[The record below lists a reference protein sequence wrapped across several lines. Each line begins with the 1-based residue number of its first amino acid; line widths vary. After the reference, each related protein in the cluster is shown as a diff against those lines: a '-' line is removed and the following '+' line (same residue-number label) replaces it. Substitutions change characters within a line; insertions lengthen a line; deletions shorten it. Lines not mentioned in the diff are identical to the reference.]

1 MLAQLRTY
9 TINKGMMDK
18 WLELFYDELVPRVI
32 EAGMGIPTVAVNH
45 ENTKF
50 IWIRT
55 FENEADIEVKEAAFY
70 GSEWWKDNVMT
81 STKISVYMGL
91 IGVQIVL
98 DQKPS

>member
-70 GSEWWKDNVMT
+70 GSEWWKDNVDHVRT
-81 STKISVYMGL
+81 HLAHREIEL
-91 IGVQIVL
+91 INLQ
-98 DQKPS
+98 PSP

>member
-50 IWIRT
+50 IWILWKLYIRYRFT
-55 FENEADIEVKEAAFY
+55 IIRFSFFQILYYAFF
-70 GSEWWKDNVMT
+70 WAVI
-81 STKISVYMGL
+81 ISIYL
-91 IGVQIVL
+91 AYN
-98 DQKPS
+98 

>member
-50 IWIRT
+50 IWILWKLHIRSIFT
-55 FENEADIEVKEAAFY
+55 IIWDNFIFILCHYFFY
-70 GSEWWKDNVMT
+70 RYINN
-81 STKISVYMGL
+81 
-91 IGVQIVL
+91 
-98 DQKPS
+98 